1 MGLTLI
7 PKGLTLLAGGCSYQT
22 PLGER
27 IEKWCDECLSTQ
39 RYPCALEPL
48 ARELAQRL
56 GRTLVTLAEGTVT
69 EAGIRVNTDRKA
81 AGRHPG

>member
-7 PKGLTLLAGGCSYQT
+7 PKGLTLLAGGCRYYT
-22 PLGER
+22 PLGEQ
-27 IEKWCDECLSTQ
+27 IEKWCDECLLTQ

-56 GRTLVTLAEGTVT
+56 GQALCKLAEGAVT
-69 EAGIRVNTDRKA
+69 EAGIRANAD
-81 AGRHPG
+81 G